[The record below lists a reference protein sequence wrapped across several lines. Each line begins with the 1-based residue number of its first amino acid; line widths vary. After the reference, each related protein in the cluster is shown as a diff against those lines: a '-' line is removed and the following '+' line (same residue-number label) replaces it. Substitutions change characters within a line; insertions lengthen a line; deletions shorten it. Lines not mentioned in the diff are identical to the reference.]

1 MLKTAIYGLGNWGQT
16 LINSV
21 HNKSDKIQIVQMI
34 TRDPSKYTE
43 FTEKTGIPISDNY
56 EATLQN
62 DAIEAVIIATGH
74 SAHGQH
80 VEQAASA
87 GKHIFCEK
95 PFTLTK
101 KSALSATEACEKA
114 GVKLAVAF
122 NRRFQPALLKIRE
135 MIDKG
140 ELGTILH
147 VEGAHSGHAGYDQ
160 REGWR
165 STREENP
172 AGVMCGKGVH
182 VLDLMLMAAGH
193 VKTLRA
199 SSETRIL
206 DSDRD
211 DCTSINLRFKSGAT
225 GNLSCIAVTANYW
238 RFHVAGSKGWAEMR
252 GESTLATCRLREN
265 PKITEFD
272 YVDIEKAELEAFADL
287 VQMDTDFPVSI
298 KDVIH
303 GVEILENTVKAAT
316 TGKIIDFD

>member
-16 LINSV
+16 LIDSV
-21 HNKSDKIQIVQMI
+21 HNKSDKIQIVQMV

-43 FTEKTGIPISDNY
+43 FAQRTGIPISDNY
-56 EATLQN
+56 EATLRN

-74 SAHGQH
+74 SAHGKH

-95 PFTLTK
+95 PFTLTRE
-101 KSALSATEACEKA
+101 SAVSAASACEKA

-122 NRRFQPALLKIRE
+122 NRRFQPALIKIRE

-140 ELGTILH
+140 ELGNILH
-147 VEGAHSGHAGYDQ
+147 VEGSHSGHAGYDQ

-193 VKTLRA
+193 VKTLNA
-199 SSETRIL
+199 SSETRVL
-206 DSDRD
+206 DSERD
-211 DCTSINLRFKSGAT
+211 DCTNLNFRFKSGAT

-238 RFHVAGSKGWAEMR
+238 RFHVTGSEGWAEMR
-252 GESTLATCRLREN
+252 GERTLATCKLREN
-265 PKITEFD
+265 PEITEFD

-287 VQMDTDFPVSI
+287 VQTDVDFPVPM

-303 GVEILENTVKAAT
+303 GVDILESTVKAAA
-316 TGKIIDFD
+316 TGETIEFD